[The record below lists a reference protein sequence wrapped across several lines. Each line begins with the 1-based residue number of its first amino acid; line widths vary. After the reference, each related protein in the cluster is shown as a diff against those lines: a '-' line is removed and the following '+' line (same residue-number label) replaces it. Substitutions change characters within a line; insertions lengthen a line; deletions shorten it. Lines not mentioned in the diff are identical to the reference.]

1 MEEPRFSTLLN
12 RSPSRHLWSFV
23 LPLILLLAAVD
34 ICLWKIAFE
43 SELQDERSLRYATL
57 MGTFMGQLGL
67 CSAFRLRFESKRW
80 WSYGTMLLLVVF
92 FYAVVFVEMS
102 NHPVMK
108 IWSDEFQQFC
118 VLAAMGAATFTVL
131 CQLPI
136 AIYRGYYYLD
146 KSRQFTIANL
156 VGAVVVI
163 ASICSIW
170 AKIQII
176 FPLTL
181 SVLICGLPTIVACS
195 VLEFER
201 SVFRFTGDMILIM
214 VVPLVVVVAI
224 AQFFSAVPA
233 AIVLGQSITM
243 WIGGIVFL
251 VFPKECF
258 FQHPPKNP
266 TLFSRSFEVSTEGET
281 PFAGAD

>member
-1 MEEPRFSTLLN
+1 
-12 RSPSRHLWSFV
+12 
-23 LPLILLLAAVD
+23 
-34 ICLWKIAFE
+34 
-43 SELQDERSLRYATL
+43 
-57 MGTFMGQLGL
+57 
-67 CSAFRLRFESKRW
+67 
-80 WSYGTMLLLVVF
+80 MLLLVVF

-118 VLAAMGAATFTVL
+118 VVAAMAAAIFTVL

-201 SVFRFTGDMILIM
+201 SVSRFTGDMILIM

-243 WIGGIVFL
+243 WIGGVIL
-251 VFPKECF
+251 LA
-258 FQHPPKNP
+258 NP
-266 TLFSRSFEVSTEGET
+266 REINLRRLPELQTAALDWLAESSDADPSTDDV
-281 PFAGAD
+281 AS